1 MKRGMNLTPAFPWAA
16 AAPKHH
22 PTHGRTRPTW
32 SLAFACL
39 PRLETISRPLR
50 TQSKSQCGII
60 ILSQTPY
67 DRLWR
72 SYGFLGWFGDRRFAR
87 HALKGIRFA
96 IYKFG
101 PRAERN
107 PTHIGAMEV
116 GAKGELFLRDP

>member
-1 MKRGMNLTPAFPWAA
+1 MISKRKSPLSIFAINLGQEFESFRARRRLFEQFAPYAA
-16 AAPKHH
+16 
-22 PTHGRTRPTW
+22 T
-32 SLAFACL
+32 S
-39 PRLETISRPLR
+39 
-50 TQSKSQCGII
+50 II